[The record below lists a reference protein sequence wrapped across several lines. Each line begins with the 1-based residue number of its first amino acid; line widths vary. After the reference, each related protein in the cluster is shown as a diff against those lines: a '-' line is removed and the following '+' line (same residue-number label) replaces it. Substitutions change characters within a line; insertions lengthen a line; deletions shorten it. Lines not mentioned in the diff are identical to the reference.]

1 MRYIYEA
8 TANINIYV
16 ATISPT
22 RSVLNIDKYI
32 EFQQVYKY
40 VLDTFRYYV
49 GTYTLIKRKLKRMRT
64 VN

>member
-32 EFQQVYKY
+32 EFQ
-40 VLDTFRYYV
+40 
-49 GTYTLIKRKLKRMRT
+49 
-64 VN
+64 